1 MLESIAQAA
10 IEGLTLV
17 VAWPNILYPLAGA
30 LLAMFF
36 AAIPG
41 VSGVTLM
48 ALAIPLTLNWEP
60 LPVMLLFGAL
70 VGSGT
75 FMGSMTAILFN
86 IPGTAPNAATIL
98 DGHPMACRGEA
109 KTAIGCSASASALG
123 STFGIVLLI
132 LMIPVMQAIILA
144 IGPPEMLM
152 LAVWGLTTIA
162 AVSRG
167 SLVKGLAA
175 AGLGLMLAF
184 VGVDP
189 RTAEARYTFDWVY
202 LRDGLSIVPVLLGVF
217 AVAEAAHM
225 MIADRTSI
233 SGQNRLD
240 ALTGNTWQGV
250 WSVFRHF
257 GLFLR
262 SSTLGVVIGMIPGI
276 GGTVASFA
284 AYGQA
289 VQTSKPGKIPFGRGD
304 IRGVLAPE
312 AANDAKDGASLVP
325 TLAFGVPGSE
335 GTTILLAALILHGL
349 TPGRELFTH
358 QLHLVF
364 VLIWSLFLSNWIT
377 SLVGLSM
384 INWMARMTVVR
395 VQYLGPFII
404 LLAAMAAFIREGQ
417 LADVW
422 VVSLFGI
429 LGYYMKKYD
438 WPRIT
443 LVIALVLGALFEN
456 SFHLTMRLHDLG
468 RVIFWHRPIALGI
481 CVLTIFSLCWPWI
494 RRRRQS
500 SGNKTRD

>member
-1 MLESIAQAA
+1 MLATIFEAA
-10 IEGLTLV
+10 IEGLALV
-17 VAWPNILYPLAGA
+17 FTWPNILYPLGGS

-41 VSGVTLM
+41 ISGVTLM

-75 FMGSMTAILFN
+75 FMGSMTAILLN
-86 IPGTAPNAATIL
+86 IPGSAPNAATIL

-152 LAVWGLTTIA
+152 LAVWGLATIA

-167 SLVKGLAA
+167 SLIKGLAV

-184 VGVDP
+184 VGIDP

-225 MIADRTSI
+225 MIAERSSI
-233 SGQNRLD
+233 SGQNRLE
-240 ALTGNTWQGV
+240 ALTGNTWLGV
-250 WSVFRHF
+250 RAVFQHC
-257 GLFLR
+257 GLFLK
-262 SSTLGVVIGMIPGI
+262 SSTLGVIIGMIPGI

-289 VQTSKPGKIPFGRGD
+289 VQTSRPGKIPFGGGD

-377 SLVGLSM
+377 SLVGLSL
-384 INWMARMTVVR
+384 INLMARMTVVR

-404 LLAAMAAFIREGQ
+404 LLATMAAYIRDGQ
-417 LADVW
+417 LADVV

-438 WPRIT
+438 WPRIA

-456 SFHLTMRLHDLG
+456 SFHHTMRLHDLG
-468 RVIFWHRPIALGI
+468 RVIFWHRPIALSI
-481 CVLTIFSLCWPWI
+481 CVFTIFSLCWPWF
-494 RRRRQS
+494 RRRRRL
-500 SGNKTRD
+500 SGDKRA

>member
-1 MLESIAQAA
+1 MLATISQAA
-10 IEGLTLV
+10 AEGLALV
-17 VAWPNILYPLAGA
+17 FTWPNILYPLGGS

-75 FMGSMTAILFN
+75 FMGSVTAILFN
-86 IPGTAPNAATIL
+86 IPGTAPNAATIM
-98 DGHPMACRGEA
+98 DGYPMACRGEA
-109 KTAIGCSASASALG
+109 KTAIGCAASASALG
-123 STFGIVLLI
+123 STFGIMLLI
-132 LMIPVMQAIILA
+132 LMIPAMQAVILA

-189 RTAEARYTFDWVY
+189 RTAEPRYTFNSVY

-233 SGQNRLD
+233 SGQNRLE
-240 ALTGNTWQGV
+240 ALSGNTWLGV
-250 WSVFRHF
+250 RTVFRHF

-289 VQTSKPGKIPFGRGD
+289 VQTSPPGKIPFGEGD

-404 LLAAMAAFIREGQ
+404 LLAAMAAFIREGR
-417 LADVW
+417 LADVM
-422 VVSLFGI
+422 VVNLFGI
-429 LGYYMKKYD
+429 VGYYMKKYD

-456 SFHLTMRLHDLG
+456 NFHLTMRLHDLG
-468 RVIFWHRPIALGI
+468 RVIFWHRPIALSI
-481 CVLTIFSLCWPWI
+481 SVFTIFSLCWPWF
-494 RRRRQS
+494 RRRRRL
-500 SGNKTRD
+500 SGDKGV

>member
-1 MLESIAQAA
+1 MTASILSAA
-10 IEGLTLV
+10 IEGLVLV
-17 VAWPNILYPLAGA
+17 FTWPNILYPLIGS
-30 LLAMFF
+30 LLAMLF

-41 VSGVTLM
+41 ISGVTLM

-75 FMGSMTAILFN
+75 FMGSVTAILFN

-109 KTAIGCSASASALG
+109 KTAIGCSAAASALG

-132 LMIPVMQAIILA
+132 LLIPIMQAIILA

-152 LAVWGLTTIA
+152 LAIWGLTTIA

-167 SLVKGLAA
+167 SMVKGLAA

-189 RTAEARYTFDWVY
+189 RTAETRYTFGWLY

-225 MIADRTSI
+225 MITNRRSI
-233 SGQNRLD
+233 SGQNRLE
-240 ALTGNTWQGV
+240 ALSGSTWQGV
-250 WSVFRHF
+250 TAVFRNI
-257 GLFLR
+257 GLLLR
-262 SSTLGVVIGMIPGI
+262 SSTVGVVIGMIPGI

-289 VQTSKPGKIPFGRGD
+289 AQTSPPGKIPFGAGN
-304 IRGVLAPE
+304 IQGVLAPE

-349 TPGRELFTH
+349 TPGRELFNQ

-377 SLVGLSM
+377 SLAGLTM
-384 INWMARMTVVR
+384 INFMARMTVIR

-404 LLAAMAAFIREGQ
+404 LLATMAAFIRSGQ
-417 LADVW
+417 LADVI
-422 VVSLFGI
+422 VVSFFGM
-429 LGYYMKKYD
+429 LGYYMKKCD

-443 LVIALVLGALFEN
+443 LVIALVLGGVFEN

-468 RVIFWHRPIALGI
+468 RVVFWHRPIAMGI
-481 CVLTIFSLCWPWI
+481 LVLTMVSLCWPWFRY
-494 RRRRQS
+494 RRKTQHGKS
-500 SGNKTRD
+500 S

>member
-1 MLESIAQAA
+1 MLEAIFQAA
-10 IEGLTLV
+10 IEGLVLV
-17 VAWPNILYPLAGA
+17 FAWPNILYPLGGA
-30 LLAMFF
+30 ILAMLF

-98 DGHPMACRGEA
+98 DGYPMACRGEA

-132 LMIPVMQAIILA
+132 LMIPIMQAIILA

-167 SLVKGLAA
+167 SMIKGLAV

-184 VGVDP
+184 IGVDP

-225 MIADRTSI
+225 MIAERSSI
-233 SGQNRLD
+233 SGHNRLD
-240 ALTGNTWQGV
+240 ALTGNAWHGV
-250 WSVFRHF
+250 RSVLQHF

-289 VQTSKPGKIPFGRGD
+289 VQTSQPGKTPFGEGD

-349 TPGRELFTH
+349 TPGRELFTD

-377 SLVGLSM
+377 SLVGLTA
-384 INWMARMTVVR
+384 INLMARMTVIR

-404 LLAAMAAFIREGQ
+404 LLATMAAFVRHGH
-417 LADVW
+417 LADVM
-422 VVSLFGI
+422 VVIFFGI

-443 LVIALVLGALFEN
+443 LIIALVLGGLFEN

-468 RVIFWHRPIALGI
+468 RVIFWHRPIALTIG
-481 CVLTIFSLCWPWI
+481 VFTIFSLCWPWF
-494 RRRRQS
+494 RRRRRLA
-500 SGNKTRD
+500 GNKGV

>member
-1 MLESIAQAA
+1 MLAHVSQAA
-10 IEGLTLV
+10 IEGLAIV
-17 VAWPNILYPLAGA
+17 FSWPNILYPLGGS
-30 LLAMFF
+30 LLAMLF

-41 VSGVTLM
+41 ISGVTLM
-48 ALAIPLTLNWEP
+48 ALAIPLTLSWEP

-75 FMGSMTAILFN
+75 FMGSVTAILFN
-86 IPGTAPNAATIL
+86 IPGTAPNAATIM
-98 DGHPMACRGEA
+98 DGYPMARQGEA
-109 KTAIGCSASASALG
+109 KTAIGCSATASALG
-123 STFGIVLLI
+123 STFGILLLI
-132 LMIPVMQAIILA
+132 LMVPIMKAIILA
-144 IGPPEMLM
+144 VGPPEMLM

-167 SLVKGLAA
+167 SMIKGLAA

-189 RTAEARYTFDWVY
+189 RTAEARYTFNWVY
-202 LRDGLSIVPVLLGVF
+202 LRAGLSIVPVLLGVF

-225 MIADRTSI
+225 MISDRTSI
-233 SGQNRLD
+233 SGRKRLE
-240 ALTGNTWQGV
+240 ALTGDTWQGARA
-250 WSVFRHF
+250 VFRHW

-262 SSTLGVVIGMIPGI
+262 SSAVGVIIGIIPGI

-289 VQTSKPGKIPFGRGD
+289 VQTSQPGKIPFGAGN

-364 VLIWSLFLSNWIT
+364 VIIWSLFLSNWTT
-377 SLVGLSM
+377 SIFGLS
-384 INWMARMTVVR
+384 IVNVIARMTIIPI
-395 VQYLGPFII
+395 QYLGPFII
-404 LLAAMAAFIREGQ
+404 LLAAMAAFIRQGQ
-417 LADVW
+417 LADVI
-422 VVSLFGI
+422 VVCFFGI

-468 RVIFWHRPIALGI
+468 RVLFWQRPIAMSL
-481 CVLTIFSLCWPWI
+481 CVLTIFSLCWPWL
-494 RRRRQS
+494 RRRGRL
-500 SGNKTRD
+500 SGRKAP

>member
-1 MLESIAQAA
+1 MLESIFQAA
-10 IEGLTLV
+10 LEGLALV
-17 VAWPNILYPLAGA
+17 FAWPNILYPVGGA
-30 LLAMFF
+30 LLAMLF

-41 VSGVTLM
+41 ISGVTLM

-60 LPVMLLFGAL
+60 IPVMLLFGAL

-98 DGHPMACRGEA
+98 DGYPMACRGEA
-109 KTAIGCSASASALG
+109 KTAIGCSAAASALG

-152 LAVWGLTTIA
+152 LAIWGLTTIA

-167 SLVKGLAA
+167 SMIKGLAA

-189 RTAEARYTFDWVY
+189 RTAETRYTFDWIY
-202 LRDGLSIVPVLLGVF
+202 LRDGLSIVPVFLGIF
-217 AVAEAAHM
+217 AVAEAAHI
-225 MIADRTSI
+225 MISDRTTI
-233 SGQNRLD
+233 SGRNRLE
-240 ALTGNTWQGV
+240 ALTGNTWRGV
-250 WSVFRHF
+250 RAVFRHF

-262 SSTLGVVIGMIPGI
+262 SSTVGVIIGMIPGI

-289 VQTSKPGKIPFGRGD
+289 VQTSKPGKIPFGSGN

-335 GTTILLAALILHGL
+335 GTTLLLAALILHGL

-364 VLIWSLFLSNWIT
+364 VLIWSLFLSNWLT
-377 SLVGLSM
+377 SIFGLSM
-384 INWMARMTVVR
+384 VNLMARVTVMP

-404 LLAAMAAFIREGQ
+404 LIATMAAFIRQGQ
-417 LADVW
+417 LGDVV

-429 LGYYMKKYD
+429 FGYYMKKYD

-443 LVIALVLGALFEN
+443 LVIALVLGGLFEN

-468 RVIFWHRPIALGI
+468 RVIFWQRPIAMGI
-481 CVLTIFSLCWPWI
+481 CALTIFSLCWPWV
-494 RRRRQS
+494 RRRRS
-500 SGNKTRD
+500 LSRGKAP